1 MHRFS
6 PLRIVVLS
14 SLLCAGARAQNYVD
28 LNFSNNVTPALEMY
42 PNNSTLGPYYSS
54 SLVMDFAGAG
64 NYNGTSVDVRVSMIG
79 LLDGETSNFRPS
91 STYEWVG
98 WIPDYNALN
107 DSNDL
112 GVYYRHDG
120 NFAQTSGG
128 VAWTMSFY
136 EGGTNFTNP
145 LTLPG
150 VRFLIYDHD
159 GEPLQDESIRAFGE
173 DGLVGYQLAL
183 DSGIHSHQQGDNWR
197 FDARGSGHPETGPEG
212 GMILY
217 YQNTSSVRFDMF
229 GTTLAGLPI
238 QNSGIFQAWDGDLS
252 LIDGDTSGFGP
263 MVSIPEP
270 ATPALA
276 ALAVIKLALRRRRC

>member
-14 SLLCAGARAQNYVD
+14 ALLSAAAGAQTYVD
-28 LNFSNNVTPALEMY
+28 LSFSNNVQPALEMY

-54 SLVMDFAGAG
+54 AYTLDFAGAG
-64 NYNGTSVDVRVSMIG
+64 NYNGTSVDVRVSMVG
-79 LLDGETSNFRPS
+79 LLDGESSNFRPT
-91 STYEWVG
+91 STYQWVG
-98 WIPDYNALN
+98 WIPDYNTTNAS
-107 DSNDL
+107 DDL

-120 NFAQTSGG
+120 NFAQLSGG

-159 GEPLQDESIRAFGE
+159 GEPLQDESIRAFGD
-173 DGLVGYQLAL
+173 DGLVGYQLATG
-183 DSGIHSHQQGDNWR
+183 SGIHSHQQGDSWR
-197 FDARGSGHPETGPEG
+197 FDAGGIGKSETGPEG

-229 GTTLAGLPI
+229 GTTYPGLPI
-238 QNSGIFQAWDGDLS
+238 QSSGIFQAWDGNLS
-252 LIDGDTSGFGP
+252 LTNGNTNGFGP
-263 MVSIPEP
+263 MVTVPEP
-270 ATPALA
+270 SSVMLA
-276 ALAVIKLALRRRRC
+276 ALAAAKLAMRRRR